1 MRLSKLSVRSF
12 RVLAKADVAFRPLTV
27 MIGPNGSGKT
37 TVLEALS
44 LLAVSAQGGL
54 SDRISQL
61 GGFSHL
67 LTYGADRLVIG
78 ASVESAEWASFEYSM
93 NLIPSGGV

>member
-1 MRLSKLSVRSF
+1 MRLSKLYVQSF
-12 RVLAKADVAFRPLTV
+12 RVLAKAEIALRPLTV

-37 TVLEALS
+37 SLLEALS
-44 LLAVSAQGGL
+44 LLGVSAEGGL

-67 LTYGADRLVIG
+67 MTYGANWISLG
-78 ASVESAEWASFEYSM
+78 ADVESDDRTPATDE
-93 NLIPSGGV
+93 SGS